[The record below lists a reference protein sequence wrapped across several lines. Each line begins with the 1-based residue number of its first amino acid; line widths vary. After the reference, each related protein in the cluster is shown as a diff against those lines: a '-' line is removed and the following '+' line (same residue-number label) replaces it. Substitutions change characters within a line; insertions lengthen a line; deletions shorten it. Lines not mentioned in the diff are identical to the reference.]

1 MSEEARRNEWRRIR
15 SIVIAI
21 LLVLLIL
28 FLIGGAL
35 QLMVSPGN

>member
-1 MSEEARRNEWRRIR
+1 MIR

-35 QLMVSPGN
+35 TLMVEPGN

>member
-1 MSEEARRNEWRRIR
+1 MSEEAPRNEWRMIR

-35 QLMVSPGN
+35 TLMVQPGN